1 MEDFFHVDHLLH
13 DFRLVH
19 ISWNPIEHE
28 RIDIGFEFVGL
39 DGGVDRFF
47 PKLDRDFVGDELAL
61 ARVFEESFAD
71 LGAGVD

>member
-1 MEDFFHVDHLLH
+1 VEDFPHIDHLLH
-13 DFRLVH
+13 NLCLVH

-39 DGGVDRFF
+39 DRGIDRFF
-47 PKLDRDFVGDELAL
+47 PKLDRDFIGDELAF
-61 ARVFEESFAD
+61 ARVFEKSLAD